1 MILKYLLLIIPILLL
16 FNCNPKTLLTGVTH
30 TSDVDSVLFYQQ
42 NPVIDPF
49 LDGIQS
55 DAGNSAHLTTLLY
68 PPPPPPP
75 PNYKEIEGF
84 RIQLFAGTDSI
95 SALTVQNKVNN
106 DTNEPVYLI
115 HEGGLYK
122 LQVGDYPYR
131 IDADNMKLALNNQG
145 YDGAWVAKRMIHV
158 PLDSSDVDSNITIPP
173 LPPSPVT
180 EEEPQQ
186 DIITN
191 QSNDSAAAQTVGAK
205 FKIQVMATSDELK
218 AQQME
223 LDLESQFQ
231 SDVFYEKSGNIYKVF
246 IGKFQSRADAEVL
259 LKQVRENGYPD
270 AWLVY

>member
-42 NPVIDPF
+42 NPVTDPF

-95 SALTVQNKVNN
+95 SALTVQNKVSN

-122 LQVGDYPYR
+122 IQVGDYPYR
-131 IDADNMKLALNNQG
+131 IDADNRKLALNNQG

-186 DIITN
+186 EIITN